1 VQPGG
6 PADKAGLRGAK
17 SHITFQGQ
25 AGIPVGGDVI
35 VAIDGRPLTRP
46 DDLSDVVATHSPG
59 DSVNLRIV
67 RGGKRQTVRVTLGS
81 RPNQPAGA

>member
-1 VQPGG
+1 
-6 PADKAGLRGAK
+6 
-17 SHITFQGQ
+17 
-25 AGIPVGGDVI
+25 VI